1 MRCPPAFK
9 RPQRSRRFLVRKT
22 PLTGGTPRT
31 LFPFLVIKFASADPG
46 SLSKFAELHPGG
58 AGVLLAR
65 EIAGQDASEPFFSL
79 HRSDVLTKYD
89 RLRIGRLAAPSP
101 AASDTA
107 PTSRRKEYLLPV
119 DGELSPVPHAEPD
132 WLHPKLFSPY
142 YSPSHRDL
150 QHSMREFFDSRVR
163 AEAQEFELSGE
174 RPTRKLVEL
183 MGTPEWDIH
192 AMRMGPGRHLHGK
205 TLPGGVRGEEFDYF
219 VRAAGASF
227 FSERAFDRAD
237 LFPWP
242 HSTNSSS
249 CKRCAVSELRV

>member
-1 MRCPPAFK
+1 MC
-9 RPQRSRRFLVRKT
+9 
-22 PLTGGTPRT
+22 
-31 LFPFLVIKFASADPG
+31 

-89 RLRIGRLAAPSP
+89 RLRIGRLAP
-101 AASDTA
+101 AKASETA
-107 PTSRRKEYLLPV
+107 PGKKYLLPV

-132 WLHPKLFSPY
+132 WLHPNLFSPY
-142 YSPSHRDL
+142 YSPSHRAL
-150 QHSMREFFDSRVR
+150 QASMREFFDSRVR

-219 VRAAGASF
+219 VRAAGASV
-227 FSERAFDRAD
+227 SRYGLSAD
-237 LFPWP
+237 LFRSALR
-242 HSTNSSS
+242 STNSSS
-249 CKRCAVSELRV
+249 FKRCAVSALRA

>member
-1 MRCPPAFK
+1 MY
-9 RPQRSRRFLVRKT
+9 T
-22 PLTGGTPRT
+22 T
-31 LFPFLVIKFASADPG
+31 FPFLSLFDPRSSTSATPAR

-65 EIAGQDASEPFFSL
+65 EIAGQDATEPFFSL

-89 RLRIGRLAAPSP
+89 RLRIGRLAPTKSDSAKP
-101 AASDTA
+101 AQ
-107 PTSRRKEYLLPV
+107 PRKEYLLPV

-142 YSPSHRDL
+142 YSPSHRAL
-150 QHSMREFFDSRVR
+150 QTSMREFFDSRVR

-205 TLPGGVRGEEFDYF
+205 TLPGGVKGEEFDYF
-219 VRAAGASF
+219 VSAAWASF
-227 FSERAFDRAD
+227 SRNGGSRAD
-237 LFPWP
+237 LFPRP
-242 HSTNSSS
+242 RSTNSSLF
-249 CKRCAVSELRV
+249 KRCAVSGLRA